1 MLNGKDTI
9 TCFISEYVPK
19 LKSWWE
25 KSLFVSL
32 CNKSRLKD
40 AADVNTSDFAKK
52 KTYLANLKFEV
63 DNLDIDKVKNEP
75 TNLSN

>member
-1 MLNGKDTI
+1 M
-9 TCFISEYVPK
+9 SHYVTK
-19 LKSWWE
+19 AD
-25 KSLFVSL
+25 
-32 CNKSRLKD
+32 LKD